1 MCGIA
6 GLISDTN
13 RIDREVIVSMTGR
26 LRHRGPDA
34 DGVFVNEDATV
45 ALGHTRLSIIDVSTA
60 ADQPL
65 VSRDG
70 RYVII
75 FNGEIYNYK
84 ALALELQSAN
94 PETQFMTRSDTEV
107 ILLSYIQWGHVVCE
121 KLDGMFAFAIYD
133 LDKDEVLLC
142 RDRSGKKPLYYFAQP
157 GLFAFA
163 SEIKSLR
170 QHPLIRR
177 QRDVNYDAIYTFLHV
192 GYIPEPET
200 SYSSIM
206 KFPAGHYGLIRK
218 GVPMSLKQ
226 YIREPVNDAAPR
238 HWEIKEASK
247 ELSGTLMQAV
257 TKRLMSDVP
266 LGAFLSG
273 GTDSSLVAAMASR
286 ANPEAS
292 LKTFSIGFRENK
304 FDETAY
310 ARKVATIL
318 KTDHS
323 EHILHEE
330 DAVAMLEE
338 TIRHFDE
345 PFADTSAI
353 PTMLVSKLARTK
365 VSVALTGDGGDELF
379 LGYGSYDWANRL
391 KQPWLIPFQG
401 ILSSAL
407 KTFGDSRLK
416 RVGFLLQPVRASEKR
431 SHIFSQEQYF
441 FTRSEIT
448 AMVLKGAP
456 RFTSLDYID
465 PAGLGLTEAEKQ
477 ALFDLEYYLRDDLL
491 VKVDRA
497 SMFYGLECRCPFL
510 DPQVISL
517 AHSLPYQL
525 KKKGGER
532 KWILKQILTDY
543 LPPDLVYR
551 SKWGFSIPLGRWM
564 KNELAYLIDFYL
576 KESMVRDIGLVDY
589 GHVRRLKDLFSNGDD
604 FLYNRLWVL
613 IVAHKWIYDDN
624 RQL

>member
-6 GLISDTN
+6 GLITDTN

-34 DGVFVNEDATV
+34 DGVFLNPDATV

-60 ADQPL
+60 ANQPF
-65 VSRDG
+65 VSPDG

-84 ALALELQSAN
+84 ALALELKSAN
-94 PETQFMTRSDTEV
+94 PETHFRTHSDTEV
-107 ILLSYIQWGHVVCE
+107 ILLSYIQWGYDVCE

-142 RDRSGKKPLYYFAQP
+142 RDRTGKKPLFYFAEP

-170 QHPLIRR
+170 QHPVVRR
-177 QRDVNYDAIYTFLHV
+177 QRGVNYDAIYTFLHL

-206 KFPAGHYGLIRK
+206 KFPAGHFGWVRK
-218 GVPMSLKQ
+218 GVPMTLSQ
-226 YIREPVNDAAPR
+226 YVREPADDAAPR
-238 HWEIKEASK
+238 RWGIEDARK
-247 ELSGTLMQAV
+247 ELSSALMQAV

-273 GTDSSLVAAMASR
+273 GTDSSLVVAMAAR
-286 ANPEAS
+286 DNPKAS
-292 LKTFSIGFRENK
+292 LKTFSIGFRETK
-304 FDETAY
+304 FDETAS
-310 ARKVATIL
+310 ARKVASIL
-318 KTDHS
+318 KTDHA

-391 KQPWLIPFQG
+391 KRPWLLPFQG

-416 RVGFLLQPVRASEKR
+416 RVGFLLERVRASEKR
-431 SHIFSQEQYF
+431 SHLFSQEQYF
-441 FTRSEIT
+441 FTRSEINSM
-448 AMVLKGAP
+448 ALKGVP
-456 RFTSLDYID
+456 RFTSLDYAD
-465 PAGLGLTEAEKQ
+465 PDRRGLTEAEKQ

-510 DPQVISL
+510 DPEVISL
-517 AHSLPYQL
+517 AHNLPYQM

-543 LPPDLVYR
+543 LPPELVYR
-551 SKWGFSIPLGRWM
+551 PKWGFSIPLGRWM

-589 GHVRRLKDLFSNGDD
+589 GYVKRLKNLFSNGDD